1 MKLQELKE
9 CCDLISLVAQAVFTN
24 TIEEA
29 EDYLLEKYDDPNSPL
44 FQHVFN
50 VLDNVKKQQQSEG
63 DTLTFL
69 HTEIYYG

>member
-9 CCDLISLVAQAVFTN
+9 CCDLISLVANAVFTN

-29 EDYLLEKYDDPNSPL
+29 EDYLLEKYDDPSNPL

-50 VLDNVKKQQQSEG
+50 VLDSIKQQQSEQE
-63 DTLTFL
+63 DVVLL